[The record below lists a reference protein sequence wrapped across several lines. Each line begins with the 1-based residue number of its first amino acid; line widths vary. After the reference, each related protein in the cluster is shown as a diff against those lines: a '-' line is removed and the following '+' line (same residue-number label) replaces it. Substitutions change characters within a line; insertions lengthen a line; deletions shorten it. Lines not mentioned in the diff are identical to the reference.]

1 MTSEVIRV
9 FSGKGSPQTPMA
21 LIAMLKTALQ
31 TTEYANDYRS
41 QRTKEVMDAV
51 REGRMPILVAC
62 ETAPEM
68 ERFLEATKEYTKM
81 KIIFTL
87 STIQM
92 KKLFTMTIITL

>member
-68 ERFLEATKEYTKM
+68 ERFLEATKEYTK
-81 KIIFTL
+81 
-87 STIQM
+87 
-92 KKLFTMTIITL
+92 